1 MIHVCSYEAFLS
13 YHARI
18 KEDEQPLDK
27 SLVLYTNFKGL
38 DDGKPHSLTELCKT
52 EKKIANNETPI
63 CENITF
69 H

>member
-38 DDGKPHSLTELCKT
+38 DDGKPHSLT
-52 EKKIANNETPI
+52 
-63 CENITF
+63 
-69 H
+69 